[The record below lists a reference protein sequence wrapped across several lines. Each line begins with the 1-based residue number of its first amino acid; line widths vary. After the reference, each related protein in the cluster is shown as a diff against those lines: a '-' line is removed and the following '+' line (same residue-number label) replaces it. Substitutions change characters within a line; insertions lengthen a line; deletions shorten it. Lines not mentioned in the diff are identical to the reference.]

1 MIDLDIKELLRCN
14 AKNAPSIDKY
24 IIDLGD
30 LKVDPASFESE
41 TNNS

>member
-1 MIDLDIKELLRCN
+1 MTSLDIKELLRCTVV
-14 AKNAPSIDKY
+14 NAPSIDKY
-24 IIDLGD
+24 IVDLGD